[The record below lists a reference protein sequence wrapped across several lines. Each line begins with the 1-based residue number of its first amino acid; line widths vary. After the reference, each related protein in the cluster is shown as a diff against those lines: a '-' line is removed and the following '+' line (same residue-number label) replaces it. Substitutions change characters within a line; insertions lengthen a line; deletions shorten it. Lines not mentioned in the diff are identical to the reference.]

1 MGRGSM
7 WSDRKFYEERE
18 KAKRMN
24 PVWRGVGC
32 ILIVILGAIAYIFS
46 GWFIRAGIIYIPAE
60 VIRPSFARF
69 LPDGVFAQLVI
80 SILFMMLC
88 YTILSIIWAV
98 IFPKKPKETDAP
110 PMRKKDPKVG
120 SGF

>member
-7 WSDRKFYEERE
+7 WSDRRFYEERE
-18 KAKRMN
+18 KKKRMN

-32 ILIVILGAIAYIFS
+32 ILIVILGTVAYFFS
-46 GWFIRAGIIYIPAE
+46 GWFIRQGLVYLPPE
-60 VIRPSFARF
+60 VIRPSFASF
-69 LPDGVFAQLVI
+69 LPDGVFAQIVI
-80 SILFMMLC
+80 SILFMMLS

-98 IFPKKPKETDAP
+98 MFPKQLGETDAP

-120 SGF
+120 RGF

>member
-1 MGRGSM
+1 
-7 WSDRKFYEERE
+7 
-18 KAKRMN
+18 MN

-32 ILIVILGAIAYIFS
+32 ILIVILGAAAYFFS
-46 GWFIRAGIIYIPAE
+46 GWFLEQGLVYLPPEA
-60 VIRPSFARF
+60 IRPPFAPF
-69 LPDGVFAQLVI
+69 LPDGAFVQIVI

-98 IFPKKPKETDAP
+98 MFPKKPGETDAP

>member
-24 PVWRGVGC
+24 PVWSGVGC
-32 ILIVILGAIAYIFS
+32 ILIVILGTAAYFFS
-46 GWFIRAGIIYIPAE
+46 GWFLGSGLVYIPPE
-60 VIRPSFARF
+60 VMRPSFATF
-69 LPDGVFAQLVI
+69 LPDGVFIQIVI

-88 YTILSIIWAV
+88 FSVLSIIWA
-98 IFPKKPKETDAP
+98 ILFPKKPGETDAP
-110 PMRKKDPKVG
+110 PMTKKDKKVG
-120 SGF
+120 RGF